1 MNEVKFDRGVL
12 LCKWILSVFIS
23 KYEFATRNHNML
35 RKMTRRY
42 YIVIIG
48 SLTSHF
54 VTFVCY

>member
-12 LCKWILSVFIS
+12 LWILSVFIS